1 MATKQQIRDIK
12 KNIER
17 TIQGLRTKSQEFTYE
32 QTNGFVQPNTLH
44 SVYYTL
50 DKDEVYLTGIN
61 ETTNSKIIDKV
72 ENETTFKQYQK
83 LKFPTR
89 ESYPVSSKSV
99 PTDADYRIGQIT
111 RYFTQIGNDTSQPAF
126 EVIKDDFDN
135 QNSLYKYTS
144 FTWKI
149 SGKREEVIR
158 ENQKTINGLLIN
170 YTNINQSL
178 FPLQLWKPPI
188 DSPDD
193 LEKKLSL
200 LKKT

>member
-1 MATKQQIRDIK
+1 MTIKQQIRNIK
-12 KNIER
+12 TNVER
-17 TIQGLRTKSQEFTYE
+17 TIQGLRTKSQEFRYQ
-32 QTNGFVQPNTLH
+32 QTGGYVQPNTLY
-44 SVYYTL
+44 SIYYTL
-50 DKDEVYLTGIN
+50 DKNERYLTGIDG
-61 ETTNSKIIDKV
+61 TTNSKIIEKV
-72 ENETTFKQYQK
+72 ENQTNFKKYRD
-83 LKFPTR
+83 LRFPTR
-89 ESYPVSSKSV
+89 ESYPVSSKST

-158 ENQKTINGLLIN
+158 ENQKTINGLLID